1 MDFRRLVVILAIT
14 FAVIYSVNCGAF
26 SDEIED
32 NSLSRLDDE
41 GNSVSIETYDF
52 WSKLRDKALKILKK
66 HFRTSEKCLKE
77 AAKQCAKK
85 WYNPKKL
92 IKCANDLFTGKLT
105 ECLIEG

>member
-14 FAVIYSVNCGAF
+14 FAIIYSVNCGAF

-41 GNSVSIETYDF
+41 GDSVSIETYNF
-52 WSKLRDKALKILKK
+52 WSKLHDKALKILKK
-66 HFRTSEKCLKE
+66 H
-77 AAKQCAKK
+77 
-85 WYNPKKL
+85 
-92 IKCANDLFTGKLT
+92 IKCTNDLFTGKLT